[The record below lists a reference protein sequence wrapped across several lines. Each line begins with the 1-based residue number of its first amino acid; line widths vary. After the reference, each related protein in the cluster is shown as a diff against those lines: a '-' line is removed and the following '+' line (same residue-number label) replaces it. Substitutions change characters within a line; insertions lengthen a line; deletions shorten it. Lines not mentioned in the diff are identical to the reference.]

1 VSLATQWQ
9 RYCETAPSTLYAA
22 SGRLIPFN
30 SNSPTGLDLH
40 RVLDFCQHSRA
51 DEDLTRLGFIAKA
64 RGDVRNG
71 PNGGAIKAPL
81 EADGA

>member
-22 SGRLIPFN
+22 RGRLISFKLEFAN
-30 SNSPTGLDLH
+30 WLDLH

-64 RGDVRNG
+64 RGDVGNG
-71 PNGGAIKAPL
+71 PNGGVIKAPL